1 MSFTRMTSA
10 VEKKTDNL
18 DKKVTRP
25 LLVLG
30 VVSAVLLLSPAPSAH
45 AQAAQDCFYNACSVG
60 TICDL
65 GEQFYS
71 PGDYVYNQE
80 LTFPVAERKLI
91 PQPYYE
97 EYKDFVCK
105 ADECDSDYGD
115 TWYCTSAI
123 IGGTNVNRIQQCPN
137 FAVWCNLYDCQG
149 STSEPPYC
157 DEGAV
162 RFCDSDIYGAAGYY
176 TCTGSG
182 WSSGGGGESGE
193 CRLEP
198 LIPWYYCVG
207 GSLGVP
213 GSGRWQRSPFE
224 FEQGRCEDML
234 VELTAGMTP
243 GYIKTYTPYLNQI
256 WNNTVASAQ
265 AIFSIFRTQLDK
277 PVYDWP
283 GESTI
288 AYTFTP
294 YEGTGFATAGFPPMI
309 HAGWDAKIY
318 FRYLGYIH
326 CAKENLL
333 QKLSSVFHDP
343 PYIYYDSRCDTELW

>member
-1 MSFTRMTSA
+1 MI
-10 VEKKTDNL
+10 DNL
-18 DKKVTRP
+18 DKKMTKP
-25 LLVLG
+25 FLVLG
-30 VVSAVLLLSPAPSAH
+30 VVLAALLLSPAPSAH

-60 TICDL
+60 PICDL

-71 PGDYVYNQE
+71 PGDYVYNRQ
-80 LTFPVAERKLI
+80 LTFPVAERKII

-97 EYKDFVCK
+97 EYKDFTCR
-105 ADECDSDYGD
+105 ADECLEDVSD
-115 TWYCTSAI
+115 TTYCVSQIDDEIPAI
-123 IGGTNVNRIQQCPN
+123 RECTAID
-137 FAVWCNLYDCQG
+137 L
-149 STSEPPYC
+149 PYC
-157 DEGAV
+157 DLGECQGGSSGSPYCDVGV
-162 RFCDSDIYGAAGYY
+162 RRYCDGDIYQLPGWYQCYSNGDWDIPNPPV
-176 TCTGSG
+176 TGD
-182 WSSGGGGESGE
+182 SGE
-193 CRLEP
+193 CRSEP
-198 LIPWYYCVG
+198 LHPIMGCDDGAV
-207 GSLGVP
+207 GVP
-213 GSGRWQRSPFE
+213 GSGTWVNLPERPA
-224 FEQGRCEDML
+224 EQGRCEDML

-243 GYIKTYTPYLNQI
+243 GYIKTYTPYLSQI
-256 WNNTVASAQ
+256 WNNTVASTQ
-265 AIFSIFRTQLDK
+265 AIFSIFRTQIGK

-288 AYTFTP
+288 TYNFTP